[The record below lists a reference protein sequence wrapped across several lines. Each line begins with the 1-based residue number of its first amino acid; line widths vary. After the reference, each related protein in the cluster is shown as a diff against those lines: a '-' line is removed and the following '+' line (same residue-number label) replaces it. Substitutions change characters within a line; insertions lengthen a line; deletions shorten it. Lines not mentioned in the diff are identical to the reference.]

1 MDNEAISID
10 PMLYRAVAVRHAL
23 RLLAVGI
30 KPNRAYTLRRCLAI
44 AGEITGKKYP
54 VSRGKALIAA
64 QDIKDVLDGK

>member
-1 MDNEAISID
+1 MADEAISID
-10 PMLYRAVAVRHAL
+10 PMIYRAVAVRHAL
-23 RLLAVGI
+23 KLLAVGI